1 MRRAIAAVMLAAL
14 LPGCVAAV
22 IPAAAAGVIGKRK
35 LDAPKQRRAKGRA
48 VRSVAAAVPVATP
61 LAPSLAGERL
71 TLLPSGSA
79 LPPPGPSSVVA
90 TPAPQAGWRALVRH
104 VATAMTSGA
113 ACAEGTTAVLIDAA
127 VAGAPA
133 GERDAGTA
141 SINALRT
148 MGARVTFVAAD
159 RAAARDALGKA
170 GMAEAD
176 TAIAAPADVVT
187 IARSG
192 CVVASGGGRRADYT
206 GLAWFAL
213 PPAVPAA
220 TSKAP

>member
-1 MRRAIAAVMLAAL
+1 MRRAIAAVMLAVL

-48 VRSVAAAVPVATP
+48 ARSVAAAAAPVATP
-61 LAPSLAGERL
+61 LAGERL

-79 LPPPGPSSVVA
+79 LPPPGPSSTIA

-113 ACAEGTTAVLIDAA
+113 ACADGTTAVLLDAA

-133 GERDAGTA
+133 DERDAATA

-159 RAAARDALGKA
+159 RAASREALAKA
-170 GMAEAD
+170 GMAEPD

-213 PPAVPAA
+213 PPAVPAV

>member
-1 MRRAIAAVMLAAL
+1 MLAAL
-14 LPGCVAAV
+14 LPGCVAAA
-22 IPAAAAGVIGKRK
+22 IPVAAAGVIGKRR
-35 LDAPKQRRAKGRA
+35 LDAPKQRKAQRQSA
-48 VRSVAAAVPVATP
+48 VAAPVATP

-79 LPPPGPSSVVA
+79 LPPPGPSSTTA
-90 TPAPQAGWRALVRH
+90 TPGPQAGWRALVRH

-113 ACAEGTTAVLIDAA
+113 ACADGTTAVLIDAA
-127 VAGAPA
+127 VAGAAA

-148 MGARVTFVAAD
+148 MGASVTFVAAD
-159 RAAARDALGKA
+159 RTTARVALAKA
-170 GMAEAD
+170 GMVEAD
-176 TAIAAPADVVT
+176 TAIAAPTDVVK

-213 PPAVPAA
+213 PPAVPAV
-220 TSKAP
+220 TSMAP